1 MSRLQ
6 KTFVDARAEGRTAL
20 ICYLMAGVPS
30 PEDFVKMAVACLE
43 GGADVLE
50 IGVPFSDPLAD
61 GPVIQLAAVRALE
74 NKVTPPMVMDM
85 VRELRSRTD
94 RPIVLMGY
102 YNPIFRMGEER
113 FVDACRSAGA
123 DGLIVP
129 DLPLHESASLRQT
142 CQEKGLDL
150 IQLTT
155 PLTPDDR
162 NSELVHA
169 TSGFLYLVTRTGVT
183 GGGSVMTEDLR
194 KMISRTRSVDLHVP
208 LAAGFGISRPEQVR
222 AARDMGAD
230 GVIVGSALV
239 SLTLNGSSAD
249 DLKDTVRRLASACD
263 AERPRIQ

>member
-1 MSRLQ
+1 
-6 KTFVDARAEGRTAL
+6 
-20 ICYLMAGVPS
+20 
-30 PEDFVKMAVACLE
+30 
-43 GGADVLE
+43 
-50 IGVPFSDPLAD
+50 
-61 GPVIQLAAVRALE
+61 
-74 NKVTPPMVMDM
+74 
-85 VRELRSRTD
+85 
-94 RPIVLMGY
+94 
-102 YNPIFRMGEER
+102 
-113 FVDACRSAGA
+113 
-123 DGLIVP
+123 
-129 DLPLHESASLRQT
+129 
-142 CQEKGLDL
+142 
-150 IQLTT
+150 LTT